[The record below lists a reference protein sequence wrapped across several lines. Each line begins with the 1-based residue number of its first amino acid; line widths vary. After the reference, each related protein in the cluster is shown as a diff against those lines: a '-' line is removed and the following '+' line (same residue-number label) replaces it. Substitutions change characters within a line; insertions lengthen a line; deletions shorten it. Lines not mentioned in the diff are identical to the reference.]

1 MPLAIVE
8 AKDNNHPMGDGMNQ
22 ALNYAEIL
30 DIPFVFTSN
39 GDGFMFY
46 DKTVTDGTLQTELAM
61 DEFPTPAELWDKYKK
76 FKNISSANEN
86 IVVQDYYYTQD
97 GKKPRYYQCNAI
109 NRTIEAI
116 AKGQKR
122 ILLVMATGTGKTYTS
137 FQIVYRL
144 WKARAKKRILF
155 LADRNILVDDPMRK
169 DFKFFNSDTNNKKMI
184 KIKNK
189 EAEKA
194 YEVYFAIY
202 QGVTGNEGFQD
213 TYKEFSPDFF
223 DFLYIKTR
231 Y

>member
-155 LADRNILVDDPMRK
+155 LKCTHGVGH
-169 DFKFFNSDTNNKKMI
+169 
-184 KIKNK
+184 KI
-189 EAEKA
+189 
-194 YEVYFAIY
+194 
-202 QGVTGNEGFQD
+202 
-213 TYKEFSPDFF
+213 
-223 DFLYIKTR
+223 
-231 Y
+231 